1 MREILLMHILLH
13 GHLALIIE
21 AYKAGLALPDTS
33 SLKSTC
39 WLLTPINS
47 CRAFLI
53 NHKNAPRSISKFLFC
68 LHTTHN
74 IFSD

>member
-13 GHLALIIE
+13 GHLTLIIE
-21 AYKAGLALPDTS
+21 AYKAGTLPAS